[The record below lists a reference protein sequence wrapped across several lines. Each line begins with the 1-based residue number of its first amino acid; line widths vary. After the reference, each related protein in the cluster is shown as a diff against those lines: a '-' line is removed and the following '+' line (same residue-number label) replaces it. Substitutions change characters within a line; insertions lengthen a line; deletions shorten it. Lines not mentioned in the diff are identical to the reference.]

1 MKRAIG
7 WLVVLSILLC
17 AYVWWWQQGANRIKA
32 HVEARLAT
40 LAPDGAVPAY
50 DHLEVKGFPLSYE
63 VLLTNPKV
71 QWTDK
76 GSGIEYKLSVDGF
89 WSVGSSLLTDWAWA
103 ATSGHSEM
111 KITLTTKEGRGIH
124 WISSGDL
131 KVWVHAPNF
140 LDRNLHW
147 DLEDFFS
154 WGRRFYRGF
163 SVKAQD
169 FSLLNGN
176 EPKNP
181 PVFKLRDGFIDWDT
195 TRNNKLAD
203 FTLSMDMNKAEF
215 MTSSWVESYDNWAMK
230 AHGTIPYHHDIAAFR
245 WETVP
250 LISLILDQSSVSSP
264 MQSVTGQ
271 GKLILNN
278 QDSFVTLD
286 FMMDSFSE
294 TTKLWQA
301 KTVRM
306 LTDLAQTNLE
316 QVKPEEK
323 PLYLFLHE
331 HISQIQGLVPDLSY
345 FGKTRTGLQF
355 HAKAL
360 KSAQPTQFPTQISL
374 EGTKLH
380 WETEHYG
387 IIIEDELNYAEGLPL
402 TGSGTIEISHYAQLL
417 NDLTNYGLR
426 WYRVWDSG
434 ARTASE
440 QNISLASTQI
450 VEKIKPFLVEL
461 SDPHAGADRL
471 LIKIDAKDP
480 EKIMIGPLNAAEAM
494 NRLLQLLTEI
504 VPILDPT
511 IGYTL

>member
-1 MKRAIG
+1 MKKTIG
-7 WLVVLSILLC
+7 WLVVLSILLGGY
-17 AYVWWWQQGANRIKA
+17 AWWWQQGANKIKA

-40 LAPDGAVPAY
+40 LVPDGAVPTY
-50 DHLEVKGFPLSYE
+50 DHLEVRGFPLGYE

-76 GSGIEYKLSVDGF
+76 GLGIEYKLSGEGF
-89 WSVGSSLLTDWAWA
+89 WSFGSSLLTDWAWA
-103 ATSGHSEM
+103 ATSGHSDM
-111 KITLTTKEGRGIH
+111 KITLTSREGRGIH

-131 KVWVHAPNF
+131 KVWVHAPDF
-140 LDRNLHW
+140 MDRNLQW
-147 DLEDFFS
+147 DLDDFFS

-169 FSLLNGN
+169 FSLVNGN
-176 EPKNP
+176 EPENP
-181 PVFKLRDGFIDWDT
+181 PVFKLKDGFIDWNT
-195 TRNNKLAD
+195 ARNKGLAD
-203 FTLSMDMNKAEF
+203 FSFSMDMNKAEF
-215 MTSSWVESYDNWAMK
+215 TKGNWVESYDNWAMK
-230 AHGTIPYHHDIAAFR
+230 AHGTVPYLHDITALT

-250 LISLILDQSSVSSP
+250 SISLILDQSSVSSP
-264 MQSVTGQ
+264 KQSVTGQ
-271 GKLILNN
+271 GKLIINN

-286 FMMDSFSE
+286 FMVDSFSE
-294 TTKLWQA
+294 TTKLWQE
-301 KTVRM
+301 KTLGM
-306 LTDLAQTNLE
+306 LSDLAQTNLE

-345 FGKTRTGLQF
+345 FGKTRTGLEV

-360 KSAQPTQFPTQISL
+360 KSALPTQFPTQIAL
-374 EGTKLH
+374 QGTKLR
-380 WETEHYG
+380 WETERYG
-387 IIIEDELNYAEGLPL
+387 IVIQDDMNYTEGLPL
-402 TGSGTIEISHYAQLL
+402 TGSGTVEISHYAQLL
-417 NDLTNYGLR
+417 NDLTNYGLG

-434 ARTASE
+434 ATRSSE
-440 QNISLASTQI
+440 PDILSAATQI

-480 EKIMIGPLNAAEAM
+480 EKIMIGPLSAAEAM

-511 IGYTL
+511 VGYTL